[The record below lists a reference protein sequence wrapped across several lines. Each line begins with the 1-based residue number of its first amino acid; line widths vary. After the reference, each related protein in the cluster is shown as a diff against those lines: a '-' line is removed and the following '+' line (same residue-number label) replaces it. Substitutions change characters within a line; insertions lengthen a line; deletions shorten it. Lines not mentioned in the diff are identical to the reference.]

1 MVNDFCEG
9 TSLRHNLH
17 SNCVFSL
24 EFSETG
30 KKPPV
35 LASNE
40 YREPEANVN
49 KLEQREQTTPEEARN
64 LLTGR
69 NSPVSAAED
78 DVEEMSKDKVEAN
91 VGAVSLFLG
100 SRMAG
105 TRGDL
110 TSVRGGISPSFSASS
125 PALLPSG
132 RFTKDLRPGIA
143 ANIRSKPDLFVVA
156 CTRLVAS
163 GSTSC
168 SWCSLSSVPYV
179 CNDWE
184 RARRSACPPV
194 LMRCVRIRCVCFRV
208 ELADTGGENV
218 HKAIAAGNWEFPVSP
233 VLKMVFVKGLL
244 KRQEKWTK
252 LMTLFFGLSSFAFS
266 TRSRIIFIQ
275 FTFLTKTW
283 SSQIVFCI
291 QNVHCMFNTKF
302 YCKKITRNYTHNTAI
317 FYHWHKW

>member
-1 MVNDFCEG
+1 MVNDFWEG

-69 NSPVSAAED
+69 SSPVSATED
-78 DVEEMSKDKVEAN
+78 DVEETSRDKVEAN
-91 VGAVSLFLG
+91 VGAVSHFLG

-110 TSVRGGISPSFSASS
+110 TSVSVRGGLSPSFSTSS
-125 PALLPSG
+125 PALWPSG

-156 CTRLVAS
+156 CTRSVAS
-163 GSTSC
+163 GGTTSC
-168 SWCSLSSVPYV
+168 GWSTLSSVPYV
-179 CNDWE
+179 CKDWE

-194 LMRCVRIRCVCFRV
+194 LIRCARIRCCCFCFRV
-208 ELADTGGENV
+208 ELSDTGGEGENV
-218 HKAIAAGNWEFPVSP
+218 HKAISVSNWEFPASP
-233 VLKMVFVKGLL
+233 VFKMVFLVKGLS
-244 KRQEKWTK
+244 KRQE
-252 LMTLFFGLSSFAFS
+252 
-266 TRSRIIFIQ
+266 
-275 FTFLTKTW
+275 
-283 SSQIVFCI
+283 QI
-291 QNVHCMFNTKF
+291 N
-302 YCKKITRNYTHNTAI
+302 
-317 FYHWHKW
+317 